1 MEDKYY
7 LGEQGL
13 AALAQTLASIIKSH
27 TSRQIETNAA
37 NIITNPDYFVTAQA
51 IMDFLGNTLTIS
63 QDVSQSPQNEGDYN
77 VTTQTL
83 NYNGQSDSQ
92 LSLQLITA
100 NDIRALFE

>member
-13 AALAQTLASIIKSH
+13 KTLAQTLASIIKAH
-27 TSRQIETNAA
+27 TSRQVETNQL
-37 NIITNPDYFVTAQA
+37 NEIVHPNYFVTAQA
-51 IMDFLGNTLTIS
+51 IMNFLGNTLTIS
-63 QDVSQSPQNEGDYN
+63 QDISQSPQNEGDYS